1 MDDFGPD
8 AVLDLRKLNERIAG
22 QDGFIQREGD
32 NLVLGNGEIVRF
44 WGVNLHGDNAGGNR
58 SSVDYLARRLAKI
71 GVNTVRYHSPI
82 FNIAATVLR
91 SLIQR
96 D

>member
-22 QDGFIQREGD
+22 QDGFIQRE
-32 NLVLGNGEIVRF
+32 
-44 WGVNLHGDNAGGNR
+44 GDNAGGNR

-82 FNIAATVLR
+82 FNIAAPVLR